1 MPPYDDEYVL
11 QRYRALRAAEPALF
25 GKQDDCPIKILLE
38 VDQIREAQRYAGSE
52 RAAAGWRAD
61 DLRVGLLA
69 DDVYIG
75 YIVRDAVAFPDGR
88 LGLYNRVIATGGV
101 LVLPIMDDGIALI
114 RIFRHAP
121 RRWMLEAP
129 QGHLLPDDDPV
140 EVARRE
146 MVEEMGTA
154 PSEIIPLGNVF
165 TSTAMTSENLKMFA
179 ARIET
184 VGAPQRSE
192 GIESIRTIRK
202 DEIDALVSDGT
213 ICDGPTMS
221 LILRARLAG
230 LL

>member
-25 GKQDDCPIKILLE
+25 KKQDDYPIQILLE
-38 VDQIREAQRYAGSE
+38 TDQIREAQRYAGSE

-101 LVLPIMDDGIALI
+101 VILPIVDDGIALI

-129 QGHLLPDDDPV
+129 QGHLLPADDPI
-140 EVARRE
+140 EVAKRE
-146 MVEEMGTA
+146 LAEEMGTV
-154 PSEIIPLGNVF
+154 PTEITPLGTVF
-165 TSTAMTSENLKMFA
+165 TSSAMTSENLKMFA
-179 ARIET
+179 ARIKA

-192 GIESIRTIRK
+192 GIESVKIIRH
-202 DEIDALVSDGT
+202 DAIDAQVRDGT
-213 ICDGPTMS
+213 ISDGPTMS

>member
-1 MPPYDDEYVL
+1 MPTYDDEYVL
-11 QRYRALRAAEPALF
+11 QRYRALRAAESALF
-25 GKQDDCPIKILLE
+25 QDQADCPIQILFE
-38 VDQIREAQRYAGSE
+38 TDQIQEAQRYARSE
-52 RAAAGWRAD
+52 RAAAGWRTD

-75 YIVRDAVAFPDGR
+75 HIVRDAVAFPGGR

-101 LVLPIMDDGIALI
+101 VILPILADGIALI

-121 RRWMLEAP
+121 RRWFVEAP
-129 QGHLLPDDDPV
+129 QGHLLPADDPMQ
-140 EVARRE
+140 VARLE
-146 MVEEMGTA
+146 LAEEMGAA
-154 PSEIIPLGNVF
+154 PTEIIPLGQVF
-165 TSTAMTSENLKMFA
+165 TSTALTSENLKMFA

-184 VGAPQRSE
+184 VGAPQQGE
-192 GIESIRTIRK
+192 GIESIQIIPK
-202 DEIDALVSDGT
+202 GEIDALVHDGT

>member
-1 MPPYDDEYVL
+1 MPTYDDEYVL
-11 QRYRALRAAEPALF
+11 QRYRALRAADPALF
-25 GKQDDCPIKILLE
+25 QNEADCPIQILLE
-38 VDQIREAQRYAGSE
+38 TDQIQEAQRYAGSE
-52 RAAAGWRAD
+52 RAAAGWRTD

-69 DDVYIG
+69 DDIYIG
-75 YIVRDAVAFPDGR
+75 HIVRDAVAFPGGR

-101 LVLPIMDDGIALI
+101 VILPILGDGIALI

-121 RRWMLEAP
+121 RRWFLEAP
-129 QGHLLPDDDPV
+129 QGHLLPADDPMQ
-140 EVARRE
+140 VAKRE
-146 MVEEMGTA
+146 LAEEMGAVPTD
-154 PSEIIPLGNVF
+154 IVPLGNVF

-192 GIESIRTIRK
+192 GIESVQTIPEG
-202 DEIDALVSDGT
+202 EIDALVLDGT